1 LDGFASG
8 VLRAGGDSDK
18 KPARQS
24 PTAAANSSRSTGR
37 KSGIGLSSPPTP
49 NWPRDYRVCG
59 RKPWRRKA
67 DASSQLTY
75 RDLMRRCAYC
85 GDRIGFWSRVC
96 SDCKKLMTRVE
107 ELRGKV
113 GYGEFL
119 DGLERTGVAKEKIV
133 VFLKADPDGNGSVQD
148 QVTAEMAMELM
159 KVMGI
164 SGQQTPQEVKRIRDS
179 VTKDSK

>member
-1 LDGFASG
+1 
-8 VLRAGGDSDK
+8 
-18 KPARQS
+18 
-24 PTAAANSSRSTGR
+24 
-37 KSGIGLSSPPTP
+37 
-49 NWPRDYRVCG
+49 
-59 RKPWRRKA
+59 
-67 DASSQLTY
+67 
-75 RDLMRRCAYC
+75 M
-85 GDRIGFWSRVC
+85 C

-179 VTKDSK
+179 VTTKDSK